1 MVRDGLVMQLDAAN
15 PKSFRGNTNN
25 LCGSINKVYG
35 NWGINNGYSEYFL
48 APNGSQGVHLNI
60 SSYTDGG
67 VNFYANNY
75 ISVLPNTNYTI
86 SLIYK
91 ADFIPHGN
99 LMYNVQYDLN
109 NVYIGEGGSFNSSRQ
124 ISLGNGWYTAWGSF
138 TTLSNCYYIRLHGFE
153 YKVNN
158 IWVYDLRLEQNGN
171 TIYDLSKNNNY
182 GTLINGVDNNTDNC
196 GSFVFD
202 GSDDVIS
209 VKDSSNISFS
219 GDDTYTLSAWVKP
232 TISSTTWYGV
242 FSKGNENSYAMNIN
256 TIDWHLEFEVYGS
269 TVVSRAFSTTSNV
282 VIPNVWNHI
291 VMVFDGNSQKIY
303 VNNILINSRT
313 TTLGTISNT
322 SNLRIGLGNDGEY
335 FKGYMSDIKI
345 YNRALSQSEI
355 TQNFNAT
362 KGRFGI

>member
-1 MVRDGLVMQLDAAN
+1 M
-15 PKSFRGNTNN
+15 
-25 LCGSINKVYG
+25 
-35 NWGINNGYSEYFL
+35 
-48 APNGSQGVHLNI
+48 
-60 SSYTDGG
+60 
-67 VNFYANNY
+67 
-75 ISVLPNTNYTI
+75 
-86 SLIYK
+86 
-91 ADFIPHGN
+91 
-99 LMYNVQYDLN
+99 
-109 NVYIGEGGSFNSSRQ
+109 
-124 ISLGNGWYTAWGSF
+124 AWCSF
-138 TTLSNCYYIRLHGFE
+138 TTPIDCVKINMRGRE
-153 YKVNN
+153 TNVNN

-182 GTLINGVDNNTDNC
+182 GTLINGVGNNTDNC
-196 GSFVFD
+196 GSLIFD
-202 GSDDVIS
+202 GIDDVIS

-232 TISSTTWYGV
+232 TIGSTTWYGV